1 MGGVGYKKYYNLKL
15 NSHPK
20 NVNDSNG
27 TYHQLHTQTKGD
39 IRFYPSPTSDII
51 EWTILHPS

>member
-27 TYHQLHTQTKGD
+27 TYDQLHTQTKGG

-51 EWTILHPS
+51 E